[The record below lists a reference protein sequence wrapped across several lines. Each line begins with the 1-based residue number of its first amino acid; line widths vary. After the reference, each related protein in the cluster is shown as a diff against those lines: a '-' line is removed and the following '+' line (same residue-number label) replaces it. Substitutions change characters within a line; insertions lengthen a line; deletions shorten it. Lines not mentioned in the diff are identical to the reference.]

1 MRVKATGCYLK
12 MSIDK
17 KVIKEQL
24 ADLVNSKSQDDKKI
38 SDLVDKAEALKKR
51 LRIGTEHEDD

>member
-1 MRVKATGCYLK
+1 